1 MNILRSEWLKWRTVR
16 MHWLLLGI
24 AIGLP
29 VVVSVLTAIFR
40 GSDEMVSRGSIYELV
55 LGTSMLTAILAGVTS
70 AVVTSGE
77 YGHLT
82 IRPTFAAMP
91 RRGVVLAAKAG
102 LTVVIGVITQLVVL
116 VVSVTASVSILDN
129 RGILSDIDG
138 PDAMPAMAGSVAF
151 VALMALIGHA
161 LGALFRSAP
170 LSITTI
176 ILWPLL
182 VEGIVGALLVAITD
196 SQDALDWLP
205 FRIGF
210 EMLSYSGFDMSDGG
224 MFDTG
229 PTRIQASLYF
239 GAVSVGLT
247 LLASV
252 VASRRDS

>member
-16 MHWLLLGI
+16 MHWLLVGI
-24 AIGLP
+24 AMGLP
-29 VVVSVLTAIFR
+29 IVVSILTAIFR
-40 GSDEMVSRGSIYELV
+40 NDGMLDKSSVYELV
-55 LGTSMLTAILAGVTS
+55 LGTSFVTAILSGVAA

-91 RRGVVLAAKAG
+91 RRGVVLAAKAL
-102 LTVVIGVITQLVVL
+102 LTLLIGIATQVVVL
-116 VVSVTASVSILDN
+116 VVAITASFSILDS
-129 RGILSDIDG
+129 RGILSTQ
-138 PDAMPAMAGSVAF
+138 PVADAMPAMIGSVAF
-151 VALMALIGHA
+151 VAMLALVGHA

-182 VEGIVGALLVAITD
+182 VENIIGALLVAITD
-196 SQDALDWLP
+196 NESVLDWLP

-210 EMLSYSGFDMSDGG
+210 EMLSYSAFDMGDGG
-224 MFDTG
+224 MFSDG
-229 PTRIQASLYF
+229 PTRLQASLYF
-239 GAVSVGLT
+239 GAVSLGLT
-247 LLASV
+247 LLASL

>member
-1 MNILRSEWLKWRTVR
+1 MNVLRAEWLKWRTVR

-24 AIGLP
+24 AIALP
-29 VVVSVLTAIFR
+29 IVVSILTAIFR
-40 GSDEMVSRGSIYELV
+40 NDGAVERGSVYELV
-55 LGTSMLTAILAGVTS
+55 LGTSYVTAILSGVAA

-91 RRGVVLAAKAG
+91 RRGAVLAAKAV
-102 LTVVIGVITQLVVL
+102 LTIAIGVVTQFIVL
-116 VVSVTASVSILDN
+116 EVSTNASFAILGSRDILSSVSSAN
-129 RGILSDIDG
+129 AR
-138 PDAMPAMAGSVAF
+138 PAMIGSIAF

-182 VEGIVGALLVAITD
+182 VEGIVGALLFAITKD
-196 SQDALDWLP
+196 EQMMEWLP
-205 FRIGF
+205 FRAGF
-210 EMLSYSGFDMSDGG
+210 EMLSYSSWQMPEGG
-224 MFDTG
+224 MVMEEG
-229 PTRIQASLYF
+229 LTRLQASLYF

>member
-1 MNILRSEWLKWRTVR
+1 MNVLRSEWLKWRTVR
-16 MHWLLLGI
+16 MHWLLIGI

-29 VVVSVLTAIFR
+29 IVVSILTAVFR
-40 GSDEMVSRGSIYELV
+40 NDGMLDKSTVYELV
-55 LGTSMLTAILAGVTS
+55 LGTSFVTAILSGVTS

-77 YGHLT
+77 YGYLT
-82 IRPTFAAMP
+82 IRPTFAATP
-91 RRGVVLAAKAG
+91 RRGAVLAAKAG
-102 LTVVIGVITQLVVL
+102 LTVVIGILTQLVVL
-116 VVSVTASVSILDN
+116 VVSITASVSILEN
-129 RGILSDIDG
+129 RGMLSDT
-138 PDAMPAMAGSVAF
+138 PVTAPMPAMAGSVAF
-151 VALMALIGHA
+151 VALLALIGHA

-176 ILWPLL
+176 IIWPLL
-182 VEGIVGALLVAITD
+182 VENIVGALLVAITD
-196 SQDALDWLP
+196 SDTVLDWLP

-210 EMLSYSGFDMSDGG
+210 EMLRYSGFDLSDGG

-247 LLASV
+247 LLASA

>member
-102 LTVVIGVITQLVVL
+102 LTVVI
-116 VVSVTASVSILDN
+116 
-129 RGILSDIDG
+129 
-138 PDAMPAMAGSVAF
+138 
-151 VALMALIGHA
+151 AL
-161 LGALFRSAP
+161 
-170 LSITTI
+170 
-176 ILWPLL
+176 
-182 VEGIVGALLVAITD
+182 
-196 SQDALDWLP
+196 
-205 FRIGF
+205 
-210 EMLSYSGFDMSDGG
+210 
-224 MFDTG
+224 
-229 PTRIQASLYF
+229 
-239 GAVSVGLT
+239 VGL
-247 LLASV
+247 A
-252 VASRRDS
+252 VAQIPFLTIMARDMPFLGRG